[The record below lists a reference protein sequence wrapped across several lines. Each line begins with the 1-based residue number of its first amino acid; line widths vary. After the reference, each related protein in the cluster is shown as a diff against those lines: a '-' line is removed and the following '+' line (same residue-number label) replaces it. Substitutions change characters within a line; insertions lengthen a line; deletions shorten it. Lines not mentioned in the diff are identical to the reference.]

1 MGRMK
6 ETFMQILEDQGM
18 QNDPYWTRRIEE
30 AEAKWLENEEKK
42 SLRKPSWLSK
52 IICNLRVR
60 KSQKN
65 LLNGR
70 KI

>member
-1 MGRMK
+1 MK

-18 QNDPYWTRRIEE
+18 QNDPYWNRRIEE

-52 IICNLRVR
+52 IISNLRVR